1 MQVFVIEPQLTMA
14 DVFHADK
21 FNKEVVKQLREY
33 CVELY
38 EVNSKNIAR
47 SKLQLSGDA
56 IVIVYNEHN
65 MSNSVTEEVLSLIH
79 IFGFRQ
85 WVVHITAGA
94 VENGT

>member
-56 IVIVYNEHN
+56 IVIVYN
-65 MSNSVTEEVLSLIH
+65 LSLIH
-79 IFGFRQ
+79 I
-85 WVVHITAGA
+85 
-94 VENGT
+94 